1 MDNFSPNRRNV
12 VDITD
17 LNKFLTKMY
26 GLMTLAVLLSAL
38 TAWLV
43 MTVFA
48 QQFTAFMVN
57 NRWGMWL
64 IILLPIIL
72 TFGINFNAT
81 RSPGLCLFLLILTAI
96 VYGITFAFI
105 AGAYAGTYIATAF
118 VSSAGVFLTMAII
131 GTFSHRDFTRLGSYA
146 SAALIGLIIAMLVN
160 FFVQSPMINYL
171 LSIVAVIIFTAL
183 TAWDAQRMKNI
194 YIECNGQVSSN
205 GLAVLGALQ
214 LYLDFI
220 NLFISFL
227 DIFGSSNER

>member
-105 AGAYAGTYIATAF
+105 AGAYAGTDIATAF
-118 VSSAGVFLTMAII
+118 VSSAGVFLTR
-131 GTFSHRDFTRLGSYA
+131 GWEKTFVFS
-146 SAALIGLIIAMLVN
+146 
-160 FFVQSPMINYL
+160 QPQPL
-171 LSIVAVIIFTAL
+171 L
-183 TAWDAQRMKNI
+183 
-194 YIECNGQVSSN
+194 
-205 GLAVLGALQ
+205 
-214 LYLDFI
+214 
-220 NLFISFL
+220 
-227 DIFGSSNER
+227 

>member
-64 IILLPIIL
+64 IILLPIML
-72 TFGINFNAT
+72 TYQ
-81 RSPGLCLFLLILTAI
+81 FL
-96 VYGITFAFI
+96 Y
-105 AGAYAGTYIATAF
+105 
-118 VSSAGVFLTMAII
+118 
-131 GTFSHRDFTRLGSYA
+131 
-146 SAALIGLIIAMLVN
+146 
-160 FFVQSPMINYL
+160 
-171 LSIVAVIIFTAL
+171 
-183 TAWDAQRMKNI
+183 NI
-194 YIECNGQVSSN
+194 
-205 GLAVLGALQ
+205 
-214 LYLDFI
+214 
-220 NLFISFL
+220 
-227 DIFGSSNER
+227 

>member
-64 IILLPIIL
+64 IILCHKSGRLIFLQFSQTPASFPIK
-72 TFGINFNAT
+72 
-81 RSPGLCLFLLILTAI
+81 
-96 VYGITFAFI
+96 
-105 AGAYAGTYIATAF
+105 IAT
-118 VSSAGVFLTMAII
+118 
-131 GTFSHRDFTRLGSYA
+131 
-146 SAALIGLIIAMLVN
+146 
-160 FFVQSPMINYL
+160 
-171 LSIVAVIIFTAL
+171 
-183 TAWDAQRMKNI
+183 QR
-194 YIECNGQVSSN
+194 
-205 GLAVLGALQ
+205 
-214 LYLDFI
+214 
-220 NLFISFL
+220 
-227 DIFGSSNER
+227 